1 MIEKFILKG
10 GNKMGFFAMIISML
24 LGIFSIGFGIYR
36 RKSNRWHIILIALG
50 IVFIL
55 FAIYLGLPK

>member
-1 MIEKFILKG
+1 
-10 GNKMGFFAMIISML
+10 MGFFAMIISML